1 MTIGMEF
8 HDARLLDFM
17 CGPDG
22 DGYVLFHAC
31 VYRSNGVVFKDP
43 QESGWQK
50 CRLAFRGMR
59 VKGDLVEE
67 GEYTSEGAL
76 WVNGEVYDNVILL
89 PANYEGSIQVNLVM
103 SPLFEKLEIH
113 AESIS
118 TTLEGS
124 WEFERE
130 WN

>member
-17 CGPDG
+17 CAPDG

-50 CRLAFRGMR
+50 CRLSFRGMR
-59 VKGDLVEE
+59 VDGDLVEE

-118 TTLEGS
+118 TTLEGP
-124 WEFERE
+124 WEFERV